1 MNHAVLLVPDFAL
14 HALRRSEP
22 ALAGQPCA
30 LIAGEGKKAV
40 LTEISPEARAVAPG
54 DPVTLA
60 MARCPGIVLRPRDPA
75 AEVEAQRLLL
85 AAAFALSPRV
95 EATAAGWC
103 TVDLQ
108 GADLTRLEAE
118 LHRQVRELTHLGLPA
133 RAGAAANPLLA
144 AYAAQAADPVRLV
157 ADAAAFL
164 RDLPLTV
171 AGPTAAQAGIL
182 RDWGIHTLGELTTL
196 PKGEIGRRLGP
207 EGAALWERAAGAT
220 ARPLRLATL
229 PQSFT
234 AAWAYEPPVETLE
247 PLTFKLQRY
256 AERVAAELRAT
267 GFVAE
272 RLALTLAPENGADH
286 RREFR
291 LPEPGADPAS
301 WLRVLLAH
309 LETLHLESRLRRVV
323 LTATPTRTP
332 HKQDGL
338 FDTGLRD
345 PAAFWENLARLGA
358 LVGDSRVGTPMPADT
373 HRPDAFTLTKPIER
387 VPPPAEPSCHP
398 EKGLVLRRFRPGH
411 PVEVELADGHPVRLA
426 GDFFGEIARVHG
438 PWRTDGDWWRAERW
452 AVEIWLVELA
462 TGGVYQLARRA
473 DAWCVEGVLD

>member
-1 MNHAVLLVPDFAL
+1 MNHAVLLVRDFAL
-14 HALRRSEP
+14 HALCRSEP

-40 LTEISPEARAVAPG
+40 LTEVSPEARAVAPG

-103 TVDLQ
+103 TADLQ
-108 GADLTRLEAE
+108 GADLTRLESE

-144 AYAAQAADPVRLV
+144 AYAAQAAEPVRLV

-164 RDLPLTV
+164 RNLPLTV

-182 RDWGIHTLGELTTL
+182 RDWGIRTLGELTAL
-196 PKGEIGRRLGP
+196 PKGEVGRRLGP
-207 EGAALWERAAGAT
+207 EGAALWERAAGET
-220 ARPLRLATL
+220 TRPLRLATL

-234 AAWAYEPPVETLE
+234 AAWEYEPPVETLE

-256 AERVAAELRAT
+256 AERVAAELRAA

-272 RLALTLAPENGADH
+272 RLALTLTPETGTDH

-358 LVGDSRVGTPMPADT
+358 LVGDSRVGTPVPADT

-387 VPPPAEPSCHP
+387 VPPPAEPSCHQ

-411 PVEVELADGHPVRLA
+411 PVDVELTDGQPVRLA
-426 GDFFGEIARVHG
+426 GDFSGEIVRVHG
-438 PWRTDGDWWRAERW
+438 PWRSDGEWWRAERW